1 MAATTSAPARGRRPI
16 DDPIHLTGARLPRWA
31 PLATL
36 GGSAAA
42 TATAFALTPL
52 AGVAP
57 SVIVTA
63 LTSVVVQTLW
73 SFSVEGRR
81 RAVDRF
87 FATLVYGTFGLALL
101 PLVSVALTV
110 LTRSIAVVDGEFL
123 AHSLRNIGPTDT
135 GGGIYHGIVGTL
147 EQAAIASVISIPIA
161 LLVAV
166 YLVEYGR
173 GKLSRVVTFFVDVMT
188 GIPSIVAGL
197 FIFTIWVLI
206 LGFHRAGFPAALA
219 LSILMIPT
227 VVRSTEEM
235 LKLVPDELREASL
248 ALGVPRWRT
257 ILRVVIPT
265 ALPGIVTGIMLGIA
279 RVIGETAPLLL
290 LVGATDS
297 INFDPLNGPQTALP
311 MIIFD
316 QASRPQSA
324 AVARAWGAALVL
336 IMIVML
342 LNLAARLVA
351 RFTRV
356 R

>member
-1 MAATTSAPARGRRPI
+1 MTATTPATTRGGRPMN
-16 DDPIHLTGARLPRWA
+16 DPLNLTGARLPRWA
-31 PLATL
+31 LPASFGVALLLT
-36 GGSAAA
+36 AAL
-42 TATAFALTPL
+42 FALTPMQ
-52 AGVAP
+52 GVAE
-57 SVIVTA
+57 A
-63 LTSVVVQTLW
+63 VVVTLVLFVAVQTAW
-73 SFSVEGRR
+73 SFAVEGRR

-87 FATLVYGTFGLALL
+87 FTTLVYGAFLLALL
-101 PLVSVALTV
+101 PLISVTFTV
-110 LTRSIAVVDGEFL
+110 LAKGASVVNGNFL
-123 AHSLRNIGPTDT
+123 THSMRNIGPKDA
-135 GGGIYHGIVGTL
+135 GGGIYHGIIGTL
-147 EQAAIASVISIPIA
+147 EQATITSVISIPVA

-173 GKLSRVVTFFVDVMT
+173 GRLARAVTFFVDVMT

-197 FIFTIWVLI
+197 FIFTVWVLV

-235 LKLVPDELREASL
+235 LKLVPHELREASF

-257 ILRVVIPT
+257 ILRIVIPT
-265 ALPGIVTGIMLGIA
+265 ALPGIVTGVMLGIA

-297 INFDPLNGPQTALP
+297 INPDPLNGPQAALP

-316 QASRPQSA
+316 QATRPQA
-324 AVARAWGAALVL
+324 TAVARAWGAALVL
-336 IMIVML
+336 IVIVML
-342 LNLAARLVA
+342 LNLSARMVA